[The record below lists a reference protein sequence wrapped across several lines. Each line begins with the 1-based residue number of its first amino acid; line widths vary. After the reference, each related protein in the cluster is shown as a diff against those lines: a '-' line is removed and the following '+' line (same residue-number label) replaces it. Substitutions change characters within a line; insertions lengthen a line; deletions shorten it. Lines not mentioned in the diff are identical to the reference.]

1 MNIMID
7 TKDLDD
13 HATSQAEST
22 HCEARAPGLNS
33 PEKHVSEVG
42 RDAELNTFAH
52 QPDVEIDAAMN
63 RKLFWQINKRVLPC
77 MLATYFF
84 QSLDKG
90 TLAFASVQGLIDDVH
105 LVGSQ
110 YSWLGS
116 ILYIGVLVGEYPTN
130 LLLQKLPIAKY
141 LSANVFIW
149 GAVVTTSAAAHN
161 FSGLIVVRLLLGIFE
176 AAVQPAFVLMTN
188 MWYTREEQTILISLW
203 YCMTGVQQ
211 MIGGLIAFGV
221 AHYKDGF
228 IKSWQLLFLVL
239 GLATVVWASF
249 MAWWLPDSPMEAS
262 CFSEEQKALM
272 IERVRANETG
282 IQNRKFKRY
291 QAIEA
296 FKDPIVWCFASG
308 SLVSNLVIGGLGV
321 FSNLII
327 ASFGFTYLQTQL
339 LNIGSGAVNII
350 LILSSASFS
359 TWSNQTILTMHLW
372 TIPAIIGTAVIY
384 SIPPN
389 SSNRVGLLFAF
400 YATQFMIC
408 EVNLAWSLISR
419 NIAGQ
424 TKKTYALAINFVFW
438 ATGNFIAPQIFQ
450 ISDGPR
456 YLHGF
461 TAHFA
466 LYAVYNVILLVTRW
480 LLVRRNKQKVVVVG
494 GQDHTEHSHAFDD
507 LTDRENPNFRYV
519 Y

>member
-1 MNIMID
+1 MT
-7 TKDLDD
+7 TKGLID
-13 HATSQAEST
+13 HATSQPEST
-22 HCEARAPGLNS
+22 HCEAKELVVKDL
-33 PEKHVSEVG
+33 EKDINENG
-42 RDAELNTFAH
+42 RDAELNTFAQH
-52 QPDVEIDAAMN
+52 PQVDIDAATN
-63 RKLFWQINKRVLPC
+63 KKLFWQINKRVLPC

-90 TLAFASVQGLIDDVH
+90 TLAFASVQGLIDDAH

-116 ILYIGVLVGEYPTN
+116 ILYIGVLIGEYPTN

-141 LSANVFIW
+141 LSINVFLW
-149 GAVVTTSAAAHN
+149 GATVATSAAANN
-161 FSGLIVVRLLLGIFE
+161 FAGLIVVRLLLGIFE
-176 AAVQPAFVLMTN
+176 ASVQPAFVLMTN

-221 AHYKDGF
+221 AHFKDGF

-249 MAWWLPDSPMEAS
+249 MAWWLPDSPMKAG
-262 CFSEEQKALM
+262 CFTDEQKVLM

-291 QAIEA
+291 QMLEA
-296 FKDPIVWCFASG
+296 FRDPMVWCFASG
-308 SLVSNLVIGGLGV
+308 SLVSNLIIGGLGV
-321 FSNLII
+321 FANLII

-339 LNIGSGAVNII
+339 LNIASGAVNII
-350 LILSSASFS
+350 LILSSATFS

-372 TIPAIIGTAVIY
+372 TIPAIIGTAVIF

-389 SSNRVGLLFAF
+389 SSNKVGLLFAF

-408 EVNLAWSLISR
+408 EVSLAWSLISR

-456 YLHGF
+456 YLNGF
-461 TAHFA
+461 TAHFV
-466 LYAVYNVILLVTRW
+466 LYAVYNLILLVTRW
-480 LLVRRNKQKVVVVG
+480 LLIRRNKQKVEAAG
-494 GQDHTEHSHAFDD
+494 GQDHSHAFDD